1 MKDQR
6 DKILKSLEYLS
17 NEKMD
22 LVLNY
27 IREIGDESKVVDP
40 ESFKLRAMKQ
50 IRTALKT
57 KTVLV

>member
-1 MKDQR
+1 MKDQK
-6 DKILKSLEYLS
+6 DKILKSLESLS

-27 IREIGDESKVVDP
+27 IREIGDESKVVDL

>member
-1 MKDQR
+1 MKDQK
-6 DKILKSLEYLS
+6 DKILKSLESLS

-27 IREIGDESKVVDP
+27 IREIGDESRAVDP
-40 ESFKLRAMKQ
+40 ESFKLMAMKQ

-57 KTVLV
+57 KTVLI

>member
-1 MKDQR
+1 MKDQK
-6 DKILKSLEYLS
+6 DKILKSLESLS

-27 IREIGDESKVVDP
+27 IREIRESETVDP
-40 ESFKLRAMKQ
+40 ETFKLKAMKQ

-57 KTVLV
+57 KLF

>member
-1 MKDQR
+1 MKDQK
-6 DKILKSLEYLS
+6 DKILKSLESLS

-27 IREIGDESKVVDP
+27 IREIGDSENVDP
-40 ESFKLRAMKQ
+40 ETLKLKAMRQ

-57 KTVLV
+57 KNVLV

>member
-1 MKDQR
+1 MKDQK
-6 DKILKSLEYLS
+6 DKILKSLENLS

-27 IREIGDESKVVDP
+27 IREIRESENVDP
-40 ESFKLRAMKQ
+40 ETFKLKAMRQ

>member
-1 MKDQR
+1 MKDQK
-6 DKILKSLEYLS
+6 DKILKSLESLS

-40 ESFKLRAMKQ
+40 ETFKLKAMRQ
-50 IRTALKT
+50 IRTALRT
-57 KTVLV
+57 NTVLV

>member
-6 DKILKSLEYLS
+6 DKILKSLESLS

-27 IREIGDESKVVDP
+27 IREIGEAETVDP
-40 ESFKLRAMKQ
+40 ETFKLRAMRQ

-57 KTVLV
+57 KSILV

>member
-1 MKDQR
+1 MKDQK
-6 DKILKSLEYLS
+6 DKILKSLESLS

-27 IREIGDESKVVDP
+27 IREIGDESETVDP
-40 ESFKLRAMKQ
+40 ETFKLKAMRQ

-57 KTVLV
+57 KTDLV

>member
-1 MKDQR
+1 MKDQK
-6 DKILKSLEYLS
+6 DKILKSLENLS

-27 IREIGDESKVVDP
+27 IREIGDDSDTVDP
-40 ESFKLRAMKQ
+40 ETFKLKAMKQ

-57 KTVLV
+57 KTDLV

>member
-6 DKILKSLEYLS
+6 DKILKSLESLS

-27 IREIGDESKVVDP
+27 IREIGELETVDP
-40 ESFKLRAMKQ
+40 ETFKLKAMRQ

-57 KTVLV
+57 KSVLV

>member
-1 MKDQR
+1 MKDQK
-6 DKILKSLEYLS
+6 DKILKSLESLS

-27 IREIGDESKVVDP
+27 IREIGDESKTVDP
-40 ESFKLRAMKQ
+40 ETFKLKAMRQ

-57 KTVLV
+57 KTVRV

>member
-1 MKDQR
+1 MKDQK
-6 DKILKSLEYLS
+6 DKILKSLESLS

-27 IREIGDESKVVDP
+27 IREIGDESKAADP
-40 ESFKLRAMKQ
+40 ETFKLMAMKQ

-57 KTVLV
+57 NTVLV

>member
-1 MKDQR
+1 MKDQK
-6 DKILKSLEYLS
+6 DKILKSLESLS

-27 IREIGDESKVVDP
+27 IREIGESETVDP
-40 ESFKLRAMKQ
+40 ETFKQKAMKQ

-57 KTVLV
+57 KTDLV

>member
-1 MKDQR
+1 MKDQK
-6 DKILKSLEYLS
+6 DKILKSLEGLN

-27 IREIGDESKVVDP
+27 IREIGESEIVDP
-40 ESFKLRAMKQ
+40 ETFKLKAMKQ

-57 KTVLV
+57 KNVLV

>member
-6 DKILKSLEYLS
+6 DKILKSLESLS

-27 IREIGDESKVVDP
+27 IREIRESENVDP
-40 ESFKLRAMKQ
+40 ETFKLKAMRQ